1 MFRSDRIA
9 DTSRVGTYDRVDVE
23 SDRLRELNA
32 RLAREVAALEARLEE
47 REAAGARPQEAD
59 LVAAASVTLLDTLD
73 ASGPI
78 GFGLIDR
85 DFRYV
90 RVNQALA
97 AINGIPAEDHE
108 NRLISDLLPNVWP
121 QVEPVLRHVLET
133 GLPVTDLR
141 IDGESPAT
149 GGEIGNWMNTLYPVS
164 AFGCVVGI
172 GCLVVDVTD
181 RHRAERF
188 REAVMETMVEG
199 LIAVDRHGRLSFMNA
214 AATRLLG
221 WTEDQLRGQPIHER
235 VHPGCTSESCVL
247 TVTRRDGQ
255 TVAAVEDSFARADGT
270 TLPVIYSSAP
280 LPSARA
286 AGGAVCVFRD
296 ATQELAERRRLAQE
310 SEDLA
315 WLARLRDALDEDRL
329 ELYAQPIV
337 HLRSGRPSEE
347 LLLRMIGRDG
357 EVVLPGRYLQVA
369 ERYGLIVEVD
379 RWVIRRAAR
388 LAAAGRRVHVNLSA
402 KTISHESPLLERI
415 KLEFMTAGT
424 DPANVVFELT
434 ETALMGDCEAG
445 IAMARGL
452 ASLGCGLALDDF
464 GTGFGGLTY
473 LQALPV
479 KCLKIDISFVRDLPN
494 NPTNQHLVKSIV
506 GLAQGLDIETVAEGV
521 EDEDTLALLS
531 HYGVDYAQGYYLG
544 RPKPVIEATAA

>member
-1 MFRSDRIA
+1 VRTYAPVDDR
-9 DTSRVGTYDRVDVE
+9 GE
-23 SDRLRELNA
+23 SDRLRSLNA
-32 RLAREVAALEARLEE
+32 QLAEQVAALEAQL
-47 REAAGARPQEAD
+47 AAQDLAGDHLQAAD
-59 LVAAASVTLLDTLD
+59 LVAAASVSLLDTLD

-97 AINGIPAEDHE
+97 AINGIPAEEHD
-108 NRLISDLLPNVWP
+108 NQPISELLPDIWP

-133 GLPVTDLR
+133 GEPVTDLR
-141 IDGESPAT
+141 VDGESPGT

-172 GCLVVDVTD
+172 GCLVVDVTE
-181 RHRAERF
+181 RHRAEQF

-199 LIAVDRHGRLSFMNA
+199 LIAVDRQGRLSFMNA
-214 AATRLLG
+214 AATGKLG
-221 WTEDQLRGQPIHER
+221 WTEDELRGQPIHER
-235 VHPGCTSESCVL
+235 LHPGCTSETCML

-255 TVAAVEDSFARADGT
+255 TVAAVEDSFACADGT
-270 TLPVIYSSAP
+270 MLPVVYSSAP
-280 LPSARA
+280 LASDSAV
-286 AGGAVCVFRD
+286 GGVVCVFRD
-296 ATQELAERRRLAQE
+296 ATKELAERRRLAQE

-337 HLRSGRPSEE
+337 PLRGGAPSDE
-347 LLLRMIGRDG
+347 LLLRMIGPGG
-357 EVVLPGRYLQVA
+357 EVVPPGHYLQVA
-369 ERYGLIVEVD
+369 ERYGLIAEVD

-388 LAAAGRRVHVNLSA
+388 IAATGRRVHVNLSA
-402 KTISHESPLLERI
+402 KTISHDSPLLERI
-415 KLEFMTAGT
+415 KLEFARAGT

-434 ETALMGDCEAG
+434 ETALMSDWEVGT
-445 IAMARGL
+445 AMACGL
-452 ASLGCGLALDDF
+452 AELGCGLALDDF
-464 GTGFGGLTY
+464 GTGFGGLSY

-479 KCLKIDISFVRDLPN
+479 QCLKIDISFVRDLPN
-494 NPTNQHLVKSIV
+494 NPTNQHLVKGIV
-506 GLAQGLDIETVAEGV
+506 NLAQGLGIETVAEGV
-521 EDEDTLALLS
+521 EDEDTLALLR

-544 RPKPVIEATAA
+544 RPKPVTEASAV